1 MQNSMV
7 VFTFSVLERKHHFW
21 ANLVQKIKIV
31 SLRWK
36 LLPRQIWYADM
47 QISMVVFFRFR
58 RKILFLGKFRTKI
71 QNCLFKMKFGAQTN
85 LNMRNS
91 IVICILFV
99 LDQKTLF
106 GQIWSQI
113 KNCFFIVN
121 FGSQTNSN
129 MQNAMVMFPFSV
141 FDQKYPCLG
150 KFCSRNQNF
159 QFKLKFGVKANS
171 NMQNSIVMFNFA
183 LFDGNVLFE
192 QIWYLRV
199 IRICGTQWWCL
210 FFLFLTGD
218 ACFGQIWSQNSKLFD
233 QSKIWYL
240 D

>member
-1 MQNSMV
+1 M
-7 VFTFSVLERKHHFW
+7 
-21 ANLVQKIKIV
+21 
-31 SLRWK
+31 
-36 LLPRQIWYADM
+36 
-47 QISMVVFFRFR
+47 
-58 RKILFLGKFRTKI
+58 
-71 QNCLFKMKFGAQTN
+71 
-85 LNMRNS
+85 
-91 IVICILFV
+91 
-99 LDQKTLF
+99 
-106 GQIWSQI
+106 
-113 KNCFFIVN
+113 N

-199 IRICGTQWWCL
+199 IRICGTQW
-210 FFLFLTGD
+210 
-218 ACFGQIWSQNSKLFD
+218 
-233 QSKIWYL
+233 
-240 D
+240 